1 MAYDIEFQQFVYVWH
16 EGLEIL
22 ITDISKTER
31 NDEVIS
37 AILFL
42 STSYEYQSDWQFV
55 INLKEKKKIICLN
68 SRTALKMYLHL
79 IPLNM

>member
-22 ITDISKTER
+22 IIDISKTER

-42 STSYEYQSDWQFV
+42 STSYEYQSDWHFV
-55 INLKEKKKIICLN
+55 INLKEKKKLICLN
-68 SRTALKMYLHL
+68 SRTALRL
-79 IPLNM
+79 